1 MLGILKSM
9 MVDMKKIQYSKKGVT
24 LIEIVFSFMILVVA
38 VLAACGM
45 INFGHKGTKKDFRNV
60 RAIQLLE
67 SRMNQVLK
75 LSFTT
80 VSDSFTGTKKTFTA
94 SETSLP
100 GVELGTDGTGDD
112 AIKVSAVF
120 ERQSVT
126 FGYRPINIANPAY
139 SSTATQTWTFLP
151 ETNVGGV
158 FTDKMIRA
166 EVIVEWTE
174 ERKIPRKLNAV
185 TFLVNLEN

>member
-1 MLGILKSM
+1 
-9 MVDMKKIQYSKKGVT
+9 MKKVLYKKKGVT
-24 LIEIVFSFMILVVA
+24 LIEIMFSFMILVVA

-60 RAIQLLE
+60 RAIQILE

-75 LSFTT
+75 LSFKT

-94 SETSLP
+94 SATSLP
-100 GVELGTDGTGDD
+100 GVELGIDGSGED
-112 AIKVSAVF
+112 AINVSAVF

-126 FGYRPINIANPAY
+126 FGYRPIDIANPAY
-139 SSTATQTWTFLP
+139 SPTATQTWTFLS
-151 ETNVGGV
+151 ETSTGGV

-166 EVIVEWTE
+166 EIITNWTE
-174 ERKIPRKLNAV
+174 EKKVSRKLNVV